1 MPPSEAERAALQA
14 RQDALLR
21 AVFEDAAPP
30 PGFELGVIA
39 RLAARLGAKRAWV
52 EARRTPRP
60 HGGRLARW
68 WRRRSP

>member
-1 MPPSEAERAALQA
+1 VSPSEAERAALQA

-39 RLAARLGAKRAWV
+39 RLAARLGGKRAWV
-52 EARRTPRP
+52 EARRPRP
-60 HGGRLARW
+60 RGGWLARW